1 MEMRGSHHGRW
12 INVSDRC
19 AETHYAHDGRQGFP
33 FAYLVRQQ
41 IRLDKTMLR
50 ISLVLRNTDHRPMP
64 AGLGI
69 HPYFCKSAGTRLQA
83 THRGR
88 WTGNDVAADER
99 FLLPGEL
106 PEAGIDDCFVGWTGF
121 AYLTE
126 LNEGMQISIQSSE
139 VARALVVYSPA
150 RSDFVCVEPVS
161 NVNDG
166 INAFARGVPDT
177 GVRVLEPGMSM
188 ELTTMIQ
195 VERPMRG
202 SQGLSLTTTEVKD
215 VARTIAW
222 KRSIY
227 CPTKS

>member
-1 MEMRGSHHGRW
+1 
-12 INVSDRC
+12 
-19 AETHYAHDGRQGFP
+19 
-33 FAYLVRQQ
+33 
-41 IRLDKTMLR
+41 
-50 ISLVLRNTDHRPMP
+50 MP

-69 HPYFCKSAGTRLQA
+69 HPYFFKSTGTRLRA
-83 THRGR
+83 IHRGR

-99 FLLPGEL
+99 FLLPGDL

-150 RSDFVCVEPVS
+150 QSDFVCVEPVS

-195 VERPMRG
+195 VEANERLAG
-202 SQGLSLTTTEVKD
+202 S
-215 VARTIAW
+215 
-222 KRSIY
+222 
-227 CPTKS
+227 